1 MCVASV
7 YDLIL
12 RPPLVVYPGGLT
24 SSLDFN
30 RTVTNYQ
37 PTQLLA
43 LDILILIPLLLLDK
57 LKFTNFHNNKTVYR
71 LIWPLAGEYHNE
83 NSMYTPL
90 KMLKSRIVP

>member
-30 RTVTNYQ
+30 RTVDYQ
-37 PTQLLA
+37 PTQQLLA
-43 LDILILIPLLLLDK
+43 ALDIPLLLLDK
-57 LKFTNFHNNKTVYR
+57 LKFTNFHSNK
-71 LIWPLAGEYHNE
+71 
-83 NSMYTPL
+83 
-90 KMLKSRIVP
+90 

>member
-30 RTVTNYQ
+30 RTTTTTT
-37 PTQLLA
+37 PTTTTTTTRA
-43 LDILILIPLLLLDK
+43 
-57 LKFTNFHNNKTVYR
+57 R
-71 LIWPLAGEYHNE
+71 A
-83 NSMYTPL
+83 
-90 KMLKSRIVP
+90 